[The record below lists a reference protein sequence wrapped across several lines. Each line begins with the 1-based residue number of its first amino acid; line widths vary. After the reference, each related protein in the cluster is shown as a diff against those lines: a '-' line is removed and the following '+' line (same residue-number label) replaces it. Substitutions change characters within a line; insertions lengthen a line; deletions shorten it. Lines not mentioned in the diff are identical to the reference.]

1 MVQPTVLKRRHSLK
15 GKNLLPMI
23 KKIRGGKPESLKEFA
38 RIDKDTK
45 TEKMSI
51 DEIAKAVKDI
61 TAEDLG
67 ELFEL
72 AGIVFDNL
80 LFMGKR

>member
-1 MVQPTVLKRRHSLK
+1 MQMVQPTALKRRHNLK

-23 KKIRGGKPESLKEFA
+23 KKIRGGKPDSLKEFA

-51 DEIAKAVKDI
+51 DEIGKAVKDI
-61 TAEDLG
+61 TAADLG

-72 AGIVFDNL
+72 AGIVY
-80 LFMGKR
+80 